1 MCSDMQ
7 RCDMTKQ
14 RLAGLIGLVLVA
26 AVGVWWSQHEAPHPP
41 ANANAHPNANVQQ
54 LQDRIAVL
62 EERLAKL
69 ETAQPEPA
77 IIQYLPA
84 EVVPEQ
90 RGERREING
99 MTYYVQPLGAE

>member
-1 MCSDMQ
+1 
-7 RCDMTKQ
+7 MTMQ
-14 RLAGLIGLVLVA
+14 RLAGLIGLVLVT
-26 AVGVWWSQHEAPHPP
+26 AVGVWWSQREAPNLP
-41 ANANAHPNANVQQ
+41 ANANVQQ

-77 IIQYLPA
+77 MIQYLPA

-90 RGERREING
+90 RGQRREIIG
-99 MTYYVQPLGAE
+99 MTYYLQPLGDVLGAE